1 MCLHLQVTVLGQVG
15 AELATVAQ
23 VDLAGLVQVEGLGGD
38 LGQVVDGEAQEGDG
52 LDGDL
57 AVDILEELDKPSIWL
72 LAGGG
77 EGHHLMG

>member
-1 MCLHLQVTVLGQVG
+1 M
-15 AELATVAQ
+15 AQ

-57 AVDILEELDKPSIWL
+57 AVNILEELDKPSIWL
-72 LAGGG
+72 LAGG
-77 EGHHLMG
+77 HHFDGVTPVVFVWG